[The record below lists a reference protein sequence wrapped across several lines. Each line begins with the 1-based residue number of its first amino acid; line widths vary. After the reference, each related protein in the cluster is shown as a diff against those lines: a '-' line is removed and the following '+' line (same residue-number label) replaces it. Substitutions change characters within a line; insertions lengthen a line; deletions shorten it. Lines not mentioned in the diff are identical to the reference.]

1 MAKAKKETEVESK
14 VKSKTRAKKESK
26 ALAKVEDKKLETLV
40 EFEKREFSI
49 IRDHE
54 LAELIRDHWDDD
66 NKPNLKTISLLCG
79 WSNKEHE
86 ICVDCDKKYTAP
98 LKISNERDMIL
109 YLVHKDVLVEGNWI
123 VLVTVD

>member
-14 VKSKTRAKKESK
+14 VKSKVKAKKESK
-26 ALAKVEDKKLETLV
+26 ALAKVEEKPEILV

-54 LAELIRDHWDDD
+54 LATLIRDHWDDD

-86 ICVDCDKKYTAP
+86 ICVDCDKSYATP
-98 LKISNERDMIL
+98 LKIGNERDLIL
-109 YLVHKDVLVEGNWI
+109 YLVHKDVLAEGNWI

>member
-14 VKSKTRAKKESK
+14 PKSKVKAKKESK
-26 ALAKVEDKKLETLV
+26 ALAKVENKPETLV
-40 EFEKREFSI
+40 DFEKREFSI

-54 LAELIRDHWDDD
+54 LATLIRDHWDDD

-86 ICVDCDKKYTAP
+86 ICVDCDKSHTAP
-98 LKISNERDMIL
+98 LKIGNERDLIL
-109 YLVHKDVLVEGNWI
+109 YLVHKDVLAEGNWI

>member
-1 MAKAKKETEVESK
+1 MAKAKKETETESK

-26 ALAKVEDKKLETLV
+26 ALVKVEDKKSETLV

-54 LAELIRDHWDDD
+54 LATLIRDHWDDD
-66 NKPNLKTISLLCG
+66 NKPSLKTIAVLCG

-86 ICVDCDKKYTAP
+86 ICVDCDKSYATP
-98 LKISNERDMIL
+98 LKIGNERDLIL
-109 YLVHKDVLVEGNWI
+109 YLVHKDVLAEGNWI